1 MNKVN
6 EAQFTF
12 NETGFYFPLLLR
24 PPLPIERLVN
34 FLYTEIARLSIILDL
49 AKRS

>member
-12 NETGFYFPLLLR
+12 NETGFYFPLL
-24 PPLPIERLVN
+24 PPPPIERLVN